1 MTPDSTTP
9 HRRTAAPRQVPAPA
23 STPAPIRGRA
33 PRRPGRPVPR
43 RRGLV
48 ALVGVSAVAVATL
61 CGCGIRD
68 TALPVDAGVAASRTA
83 CPPAPD
89 ATLSKL
95 AKDASILPTR
105 AAPALPPEAEA
116 SADEARLAQLE
127 KKLEQEKRRS
137 AAVSATPSAVPA
149 APSTATAAPSPAP
162 GATAS
167 DGTLSC
173 LLSPSP

>member
-9 HRRTAAPRQVPAPA
+9 RPARPV
-23 STPAPIRGRA
+23 
-33 PRRPGRPVPR
+33 RRP
-43 RRGLV
+43 RGLV
-48 ALVGVSAVAVATL
+48 AFVGVSVVAVAAL

-116 SADEARLAQLE
+116 SADAARLAQLE
-127 KKLEQEKRRS
+127 KKLAQEKRRS
-137 AAVSATPSAVPA
+137 AAAAATPSVVPT
-149 APSTATAAPSPAP
+149 PSASDTATPSPAP
-162 GATAS
+162 SATAS